1 MRPTYSV
8 RPDVASFGSAMQ
20 AVATA
25 VATARP
31 STPPPSAAVPAVTT
45 RQLQLTRQLA
55 VPLVIT
61 PPSPEWGAMTVV
73 QLKEELRSRSLR
85 LGGKKAELIERLSG
99 ATAAEAVA
107 TPPPAAAAAA
117 APAPAPAPAVP
128 AAAAADAS
136 AALDA
141 GFRLLDRT
149 MAELPTAEL
158 DQTFVHHQVMPTL
171 IADPDPDPNP
181 NLTLSPSPGAAE
193 GVSGG
198 GRARARRGAA
208 GGDAAA
214 RSRQID
220 GLMDG

>member
-61 PPSPEWGAMTVV
+61 PPSSEWGAMTVV

-158 DQTFVHHQVMPTL
+158 DQTFVHHQVYPV
-171 IADPDPDPNP
+171 PNHWP
-181 NLTLSPSPGAAE
+181 
-193 GVSGG
+193 
-198 GRARARRGAA
+198 
-208 GGDAAA
+208 
-214 RSRQID
+214 
-220 GLMDG
+220 